1 MNNKYFILFVCL
13 IIFIIIISI
22 TIVVFSKQR
31 NINENEKI
39 DQEIQYIESNLIE
52 MLNSLNNISFSNTVL
67 LNQNTISSKKENK
80 SESSNNNTSSDS
92 SKQNLIASQDEN
104 NSNKDSSQNSDES
117 DYIKYSI
124 ENNNILIQNEE
135 KIDWNHLKNTV
146 QTFYPS
152 WSTIMIDLNTIG
164 VKNEPILSF
173 SKELDNLIISIENEN
188 KRETLNSLAVLY
200 SNLPLYIEQNN
211 SGNIKKIN
219 ISYTKAS
226 LVNAYVL
233 LEDNKW
239 EDIKVEVNKAL
250 EYFNTIINSVEI
262 NDYEQNRISKV
273 YVAINELASSINL
286 KDKKIFLI
294 KYINLMECAR
304 KIKF

>member
-31 NINENEKI
+31 NVNENEKI

-67 LNQNTISSKKENK
+67 LDQNTISSKKENK

-104 NSNKDSSQNSDES
+104 NSNKDSSQDSDES
-117 DYIKYSI
+117 GYIKYSI

-135 KIDWNHLKNTV
+135 EIDWNYLKNIV

-239 EDIKVEVNKAL
+239 DDIKVEVNKAL

-286 KDKKIFLI
+286 KDKKLFLI
-294 KYINLMECAR
+294 KYINLMECAM